1 MKLAD
6 RNHSKGQIE
15 RRRRSMFVA
24 LGCIRLCIG
33 QTERRRRSMFVTLG
47 CISLCTGQI
56 ERRRRSMFVAPGWHA
71 VPTGGSR
78 DSPHEPRRGSTQ
90 ADAGEIE
97 VSP

>member
-1 MKLAD
+1 MFED
-6 RNHSKGQIE
+6 RNLCTGQIE
-15 RRRRSMFVA
+15 RRRSSMFVT
-24 LGCIRLCIG
+24 LGCVSLCAKQI
-33 QTERRRRSMFVTLG
+33 ERRRRSMFVTLG

-78 DSPHEPRRGSTQ
+78 DSSPHEPRRGSTQ